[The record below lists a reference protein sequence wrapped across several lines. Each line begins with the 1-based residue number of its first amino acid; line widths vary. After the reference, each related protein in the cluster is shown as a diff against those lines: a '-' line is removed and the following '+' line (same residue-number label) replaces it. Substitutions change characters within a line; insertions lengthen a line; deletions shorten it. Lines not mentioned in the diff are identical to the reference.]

1 MTLSR
6 RTIAA
11 VGVAGVLAAGATI
24 PALAQDGTDDTATTQ
39 DDVTTREELRAEHEQ
54 AFADALAD
62 QLDLDADTVASAID
76 AVREE
81 MQATRQAEMQA
92 RIQARLDE
100 LVASGDLTQ
109 EEADTLADI
118 QERGVLRGEFGGR
131 FGGPGG
137 HRGPGGG
144 FGGPMGG
151 MSAPDTTDTAA

>member
-24 PALAQDGTDDTATTQ
+24 PALAQDGTDDIVTTQ
-39 DDVTTREELRAEHEQ
+39 DDATTREALRAEHEQ
-54 AFADALAD
+54 AFAEALAE
-62 QLDLDADTVASAID
+62 QLDLDADTVADAID

-92 RIQARLDE
+92 RRQARLDD
-100 LVASGDLTQ
+100 LVESGELTQ

-118 QERGVLRGEFGGR
+118 QERGVFRDQLGGR

-137 HRGPGGG
+137 RRGPGGG
-144 FGGPMGG
+144 VGGPMGG
-151 MSAPDTTDTAA
+151 MVAPDTAA